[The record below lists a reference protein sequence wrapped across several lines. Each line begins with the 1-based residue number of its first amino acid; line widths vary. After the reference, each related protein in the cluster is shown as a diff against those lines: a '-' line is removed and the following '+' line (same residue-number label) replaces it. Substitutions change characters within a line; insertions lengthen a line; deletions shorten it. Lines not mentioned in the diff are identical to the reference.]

1 MIKLTKA
8 SVNNI
13 SLLLMMVFSI
23 VSLINKETT
32 VFYIIYLFWCDE
44 LIKTIFSNINRLK
57 ARYNNVNTQ
66 DNLSGVHA
74 LGPFFMLGI
83 YVVFIVVI
91 FGFMMGMK
99 DSETGLINFTV
110 LLFQN
115 TFFNFTLLT
124 FIARELYFLFI
135 DNKVP
140 APPGFLSYGM
150 ITLHISIILGT
161 FIWFATTIKFQYFEK
176 FADVLSIIPFLLLK
190 FFFEV
195 KRSKKN

>member
-1 MIKLTKA
+1 MIKLTKVGV
-8 SVNNI
+8 SNT

-23 VSLINKETT
+23 ISLINKETT

-57 ARYNNVNTQ
+57 ARYNKVNVQ
-66 DNLSGVHA
+66 DNVSGAHA

-91 FGFMMGMK
+91 FGFMMGMN
-99 DSETGLINFTV
+99 DSETGIINFTV

-115 TFFNFTLLT
+115 TFFNFTLIT
-124 FIARELYFLFI
+124 FIARELYFLFV

-140 APPGFLSYGM
+140 APPSFLSYGM

-176 FADVLSIIPFLLLK
+176 FAAVLSIIPFLLLK

-195 KRSKKN
+195 KQQKKH

>member
-1 MIKLTKA
+1 MKITKIGV
-8 SVNNI
+8 SNT
-13 SLLLMMVFSI
+13 SLLLMMIFSI

-32 VFYIIYLFWCDE
+32 VFYMIYLFWFDE
-44 LIKTIFSNINRLK
+44 LIKTIFSHINRLK
-57 ARYNNVNTQ
+57 ARYKNTTTQ
-66 DNLSGVHA
+66 DNSIIVHS

-83 YVVFIVVI
+83 YVVFIIVI
-91 FGFMMGMK
+91 FGFMMGFNQ
-99 DSETGLINFTV
+99 SETAIINFTV
-110 LLFQN
+110 LFFQN

-124 FIARELYFLFI
+124 FIARELYFLFV

-140 APPGFLSYGM
+140 APPSFLSYGM

-190 FFFEV
+190 FLFEL